1 MIGASLAANGEK
13 EDLWV
18 IAGGGILTR
27 VRIAIEDLYGNEH
40 DSIPPLILLSEIDP
54 LDDET
59 CIIEHLFIRLGR
71 RSFSFPHPAS
81 LIRFYLPFILF
92 GSNLFFGCYAN
103 REIFMLYLFISHCT
117 RSFDPDLHRELLI
130 PLCPSVSHAPH

>member
-1 MIGASLAANGEK
+1 MIGASLTANGEK

-27 VRIAIEDLYGNEH
+27 VRIAVEDLYGNEH
-40 DSIPPLILLSEIDP
+40 DSILPLILLSEIDP

-81 LIRFYLPFILF
+81 LIRFYSPFILF
-92 GSNLFFGCYAN
+92 GSNLFFECSAQSRDIYAF
-103 REIFMLYLFISHCT
+103 IYLFPIAHGRLT
-117 RSFDPDLHRELLI
+117 LTYTENF
-130 PLCPSVSHAPH
+130 